1 MRFYIYENGEPG
13 YIRGVVALS
22 EIAVKE
28 LNDENLGGRRGI
40 HELNVGHWGRDT
52 EAMTRE
58 ELLGFR
64 FGKAALEAWRA
75 GTIAPSTSE

>member
-22 EIAVKE
+22 EIAVK
-28 LNDENLGGRRGI
+28 
-40 HELNVGHWGRDT
+40 ELNVGHWGRDT